1 MSAFLPPISPL
12 PLILPRLLFI
22 TPQPILQYLSVSFLH
37 PFLSLH
43 YLARS
48 CPLHLT
54 LCLSNL
60 LTWIL
65 FTLLLYFPPFP
76 CISPLAIHLRGP
88 LSISLPPSPPLCQ
101 APALSLLFLR
111 LAVERLH
118 SCWQCCLCELSAELH
133 SPLASHCSPHTRPAA
148 TSPPHPPPSLLP
160 FLLPPTYIPLQA
172 GELTFQPWAA
182 GLNDCLWGRLRL
194 HNPAVNIWATHT
206 HTHTPSRIHKA
217 THTRLYWTLALC
229 CMHNT
234 RLQSLNVSHY
244 KVVHHYHSFLPAAQM

>member
-12 PLILPRLLFI
+12 PLILPGLLFI

-43 YLARS
+43 YLTRS

-60 LTWIL
+60 LTWFFFYPL
-65 FTLLLYFPPFP
+65 TVFPSSSLHF
-76 CISPLAIHLRGP
+76 SSRHSSSGP

-133 SPLASHCSPHTRPAA
+133 SPLASHCSLPPPAA
-148 TSPPHPPPSLLP
+148 SLPHPPPPSLLSSC
-160 FLLPPTYIPLQA
+160 LPPTY
-172 GELTFQPWAA
+172 
-182 GLNDCLWGRLRL
+182 
-194 HNPAVNIWATHT
+194 
-206 HTHTPSRIHKA
+206 PSR
-217 THTRLYWTLALC
+217 RG
-229 CMHNT
+229 N
-234 RLQSLNVSHY
+234 
-244 KVVHHYHSFLPAAQM
+244 